1 MVSSG
6 EQNGV
11 GRVRKHEE
19 EMVPTLDQ
27 SLDTGVGMREIET
40 CDLCVWLRNAILG
53 GVNAM
58 MVPGWAEESWEIERT
73 SREELMLAAGAWQC

>member
-27 SLDTGVGMREIET
+27 SPETGVGMREIET
-40 CDLCVWLRNAILG
+40 CDLCVCG
-53 GVNAM
+53 
-58 MVPGWAEESWEIERT
+58 
-73 SREELMLAAGAWQC
+73 